1 MRHAAPKAHKAAG
14 TKSLTNLF
22 TTHHGSH
29 SPQAVY
35 AEKAAAGNAE
45 ALGIDEDLAAKLNEV
60 APLTRRSI
68 RESAKAAQ
76 RRNTVLTSA
85 SLAAL
90 VGTAA
95 TSMAFM
101 KSQDDTTTMFPA
113 AGAETTQTMN
123 ITRVNDGAA
132 SRSDTRE
139 ALTDGLQG
147 AQNQG
152 AVGATTTSTTN
163 EGGWDLGDSN
173 AIADVNALTKAKAN
187 NSKVAERVDKD
198 EANLPDG
205 FNPNHPTGDTGNQY
219 PWGQCTWWSYERRHQ
234 LGLNTGSFFGDAR
247 SWALPRRRSATGS
260 TTRRAPWATCSCSH
274 RVRKAP
280 TAITAMWP
288 SSRRSTPMDPSR
300 SRNPTCRA
308 PASSP
313 SVSSRRTK
321 SPASHSCT
329 TDLFFHMRLPAPD
342 APVWRGVH
350 RARIANTRDP

>member
-29 SPQAVY
+29 SSQAVY

-45 ALGIDEDLAAKLNEV
+45 ALGIDENLAAKLNEV

-123 ITRVNDGAA
+123 ITRVNDGTA
-132 SRSDTRE
+132 SRSETRE

-147 AQNQG
+147 TTDQG
-152 AVGATTTSTTN
+152 AVASTTTSTTN
-163 EGGWDLGDSN
+163 EGGWNLGDSN
-173 AIADVNALTKAKAN
+173 AIDDVNALTKAKAN
-187 NSKVAERVDKD
+187 NDKVAERVDKD
-198 EANLPDG
+198 EADLPDG

-247 SWALPRRRSATGS
+247 SWGASAQALGYWVDNTPRAVGDVLVFAPGQEGADGYYGHVAIVEAINPDGSIKISESNVKGAGVISEREFSAD
-260 TTRRAPWATCSCSH
+260 
-274 RVRKAP
+274 K
-280 TAITAMWP
+280 
-288 SSRRSTPMDPSR
+288 
-300 SRNPTCRA
+300 
-308 PASSP
+308 
-313 SVSSRRTK
+313 VSGFT
-321 SPASHSCT
+321 
-329 TDLFFHMRLPAPD
+329 F
-342 APVWRGVH
+342 VH
-350 RARIANTRDP
+350 Y

>member
-101 KSQDDTTTMFPA
+101 KLQDDTTTMFPA

-163 EGGWDLGDSN
+163 EGGWGLGDSN

-219 PWGQCTWWSYERRHQ
+219 P
-234 LGLNTGSFFGDAR
+234 
-247 SWALPRRRSATGS
+247 
-260 TTRRAPWATCSCSH
+260 
-274 RVRKAP
+274 
-280 TAITAMWP
+280 
-288 SSRRSTPMDPSR
+288 
-300 SRNPTCRA
+300 
-308 PASSP
+308 
-313 SVSSRRTK
+313 
-321 SPASHSCT
+321 
-329 TDLFFHMRLPAPD
+329 
-342 APVWRGVH
+342 
-350 RARIANTRDP
+350 

>member
-29 SPQAVY
+29 SSQAVY

-45 ALGIDEDLAAKLNEV
+45 ALGIDENLAAKLNEV

-123 ITRVNDGAA
+123 ITRVNDGTA
-132 SRSDTRE
+132 SRSETRE

-147 AQNQG
+147 TTDQG
-152 AVGATTTSTTN
+152 AVASTTTSTTN
-163 EGGWDLGDSN
+163 EGGWNLGDSN
-173 AIADVNALTKAKAN
+173 AIDDINALTKAKAN
-187 NSKVAERVDKD
+187 NDKVAERVDKD
-198 EANLPDG
+198 EADLPDG

-247 SWALPRRRSATGS
+247 SWGASAQALGYWVDNTPRAVGDVLVFAPGQEGADGYYGHVAIVEAINPDGSIKISESNVKGAGVISEREFSAD
-260 TTRRAPWATCSCSH
+260 
-274 RVRKAP
+274 K
-280 TAITAMWP
+280 
-288 SSRRSTPMDPSR
+288 
-300 SRNPTCRA
+300 
-308 PASSP
+308 
-313 SVSSRRTK
+313 VSGFT
-321 SPASHSCT
+321 
-329 TDLFFHMRLPAPD
+329 F
-342 APVWRGVH
+342 VH
-350 RARIANTRDP
+350 Y